1 MMDNN
6 KGRPVISAD
15 GLAKLEEELSYYK
28 LVKRKEIAEQ
38 IKTAIAFGDL
48 SENAEYDEAKN
59 EQARIEGHISQLE
72 NMLRTAVVV
81 DHTDVSIDA
90 VGVGTLVRV
99 QDMKTGRE
107 VEYKIV
113 GATEADPLEGRISNE
128 SPVGAA
134 LLGAKTGG
142 EVSFAVPDGMRTL
155 KVLEI
160 RRD

>member
-1 MMDNN
+1 M
-6 KGRPVISAD
+6 
-15 GLAKLEEELSYYK
+15 
-28 LVKRKEIAEQ
+28 
-38 IKTAIAFGDL
+38 
-48 SENAEYDEAKN
+48 
-59 EQARIEGHISQLE
+59 
-72 NMLRTAVVV
+72 
-81 DHTDVSIDA
+81 
-90 VGVGTLVRV
+90 GVGTLVRV